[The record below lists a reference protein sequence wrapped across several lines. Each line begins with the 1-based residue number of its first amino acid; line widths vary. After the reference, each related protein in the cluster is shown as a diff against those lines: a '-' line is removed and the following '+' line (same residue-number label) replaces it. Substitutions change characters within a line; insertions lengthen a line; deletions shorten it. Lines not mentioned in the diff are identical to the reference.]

1 MAQEQLSSKIHTL
14 LVMPATMQ
22 PSAINQFIS
31 AHQGNAFS
39 GVIVSKLDE
48 SACFGGILEPI
59 LKHRWPLW
67 YCTTGQNIPHDI
79 EIADSRKLVKRLMAG
94 LQSEKAALA
103 TAS

>member
-1 MAQEQLSSKIHTL
+1 
-14 LVMPATMQ
+14 
-22 PSAINQFIS
+22 
-31 AHQGNAFS
+31 
-39 GVIVSKLDE
+39 VSKLDE

-67 YCTTGQNIPHDI
+67 YCTTGQNIPQDI